1 MAGFGGIKKVKCAAA
16 KPVFFCLCKKAHL
29 FRRIQQYVLQPPFVI
44 SHIFHF
50 LVSFK
55 QCSLYT
61 AL

>member
-16 KPVFFCLCKKAHL
+16 KPVFFCLCKK
-29 FRRIQQYVLQPPFVI
+29 RIYSAAYSNMFVI

>member
-16 KPVFFCLCKKAHL
+16 KPVFFCLSKKRIYSAAYSNMF
-29 FRRIQQYVLQPPFVI
+29 FRLLAIFHI
-44 SHIFHF
+44 SHF

>member
-16 KPVFFCLCKKAHL
+16 KPVVFAFVKSAFIPPHTANKFCRLLA
-29 FRRIQQYVLQPPFVI
+29 I
-44 SHIFHF
+44 SHVFHF

-55 QCSLYT
+55 QCTLST